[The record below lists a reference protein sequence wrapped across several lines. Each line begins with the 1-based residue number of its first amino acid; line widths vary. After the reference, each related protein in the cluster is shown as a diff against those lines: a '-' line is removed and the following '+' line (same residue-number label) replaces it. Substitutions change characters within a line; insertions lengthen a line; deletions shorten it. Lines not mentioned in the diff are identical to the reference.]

1 MHCES
6 ILKTFDRSLEAK
18 SERMRSN
25 ENKLGQQNLGDIC
38 RLYNEHSGTC
48 ATLSG
53 MLARWAP
60 FQSFLTNWSKGERWK
75 TCVFHRSL

>member
-6 ILKTFDRSLEAK
+6 IVKTFDRSLEAK
-18 SERMRSN
+18 TKRMRSN
-25 ENKLGQQNLGDIC
+25 ENKLGQHNLGDIC

-53 MLARWAP
+53 MLARRAP
-60 FQSFLTNWSKGERWK
+60 FQSFLTNWRKGERRK
-75 TCVFHRSL
+75 TCVFSRSV